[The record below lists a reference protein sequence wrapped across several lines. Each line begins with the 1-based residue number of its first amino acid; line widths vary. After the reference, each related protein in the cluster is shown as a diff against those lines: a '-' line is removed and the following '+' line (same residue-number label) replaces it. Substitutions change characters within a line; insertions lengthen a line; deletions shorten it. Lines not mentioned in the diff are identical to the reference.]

1 MKIALYFED
10 QPDGTVRMQ
19 RKDLSG
25 HPCDGEA
32 ARVVHVAQD
41 AVYEFMRRQN
51 RQRYEED
58 TNIEPTDADLSEVDR
73 ILRAFEANSPVR
85 HDGAQPRSCL

>member
-32 ARVVHVAQD
+32 ANVVHVAQD

-51 RQRYEED
+51 RQRHEED
-58 TNIEPTDADLSEVDR
+58 TDIEVSAEDLSEADR
-73 ILRAFEANSPVR
+73 ILRAFEANAEVC
-85 HDGAQPRSCL
+85 QPEGEKRS